1 MEERQQR
8 CIHCLRLK
16 VEGRKRKKR
25 RIYGKKMKRR
35 KNKFSSSSKFSFKD
49 KCKNIYYKNICI
61 KR

>member
-16 VEGRKRKKR
+16 VEGRKR
-25 RIYGKKMKRR
+25 KKMKRR